1 MALSLAHALELPGKL
16 RLPKEQY
23 LVTQPIYYPGFTI
36 GGAAE
41 PIGLVLALV
50 LLIVTPFGSAP
61 FWLTAAAVAAL
72 AAMHVIYW
80 VMTHP
85 VNNFWLREAKLE
97 GVGAGFFR
105 FDPLARHSS
114 DGTPDWIRLRN
125 RWEFSHVIRACLGLA
140 SLVLLVTAVAA

>member
-1 MALSLAHALELPGKL
+1 
-16 RLPKEQY
+16 
-23 LVTQPIYYPGFTI
+23 
-36 GGAAE
+36 
-41 PIGLVLALV
+41 V
-50 LLIVTPFGSAP
+50 LLIVTPFGSAT

-72 AAMHVIYW
+72 AAMHVTYW
-80 VMTHP
+80 LMTHP
-85 VNNFWLREAKLE
+85 VNNFWLKETKVE

-105 FDPLARHSS
+105 FDPLPRHGF